1 MKTLK
6 SNHNSTQIKVKRLTR
21 NQVSITV
28 GTIENVP
35 PHSVPRGGKKSNF
48 VMPPNN
54 SKIISVFS
62 RGQLRVI
69 LIDFGLIS
77 ILLCEF

>member
-1 MKTLK
+1 MSRHDALK
-6 SNHNSTQIKVKRLTR
+6 EVCQGFIIGHGAFRS
-21 NQVSITV
+21 
-28 GTIENVP
+28 E
-35 PHSVPRGGKKSNF
+35 HSVPRGGKKSNF